1 MNLSLSHPGPGLAR
15 SAQCRTR
22 RLLLAALPVM
32 TLCACAG
39 RPALYDWGAY
49 QPAVYNYLKQEETDY
64 ARDVAALEANMHRN
78 RPPGQQLPPGFHAHL
93 GMLYLKMGQSEQGME
108 QFLKEKRAFPEA
120 APFMNF
126 LTRNAA
132 VPDGKAAS
140 GGDDSVGRPTG
151 RPAGTSA
158 SPAGTGTQAARTPA
172 AHTPAV
178 RTLAVRKPAI
188 RKPGATPP
196 ARELP

>member
-64 ARDVAALEANMHRN
+64 ARDVAALETNMHRN

-93 GMLYLKMGQSEQGME
+93 GMLYLKMGQSDQGME
-108 QFLKEKRAFPEA
+108 QFVQEKRAFPEA
-120 APFMNF
+120 APFMDF

-132 VPDGKAAS
+132 VPGGKAAS
-140 GGDDSVGRPTG
+140 AGSDSVGRPSAT
-151 RPAGTSA
+151 PAGASA
-158 SPAGTGTQAARTPA
+158 SPSGAGAQAARTPA
-172 AHTPAV
+172 ARIPAV
-178 RTLAVRKPAI
+178 RIPAV

-196 ARELP
+196 SPEAP